1 MESTFSSVSFFEAVL
16 VFQCSMRSFTRS
28 ACVVFELA
36 SSCASN
42 PFNCVTDA
50 YETGWLP
57 CMLGAAVAAGPDC
70 PCAAV
75 MHESVESP
83 SAMRKVR
90 FIFERNQMRDQSA
103 YYKDLQ
109 LWIR

>member
-1 MESTFSSVSFFEAVL
+1 MESTFSSDSFFDAVV

-42 PFNCVTDA
+42 PFNWVTDA

-57 CMLGAAVAAGPDC
+57 CMLGAGVAVGPGC
-70 PCAAV
+70 PCATV
-75 MHESVESP
+75 RHESAESP
-83 SAMRKVR
+83 SEMRKVR
-90 FIFERNQMRDQSA
+90 FIFERDRIRDQSA
-103 YYKDLQ
+103 YYNDLQ

>member
-1 MESTFSSVSFFEAVL
+1 MESPFSSVSFFEALL

-28 ACVVFELA
+28 ACVVLELA

-50 YETGWLP
+50 YETGWQP
-57 CMLGAAVAAGPDC
+57 CMLGPLAPGPDC

-90 FIFERNQMRDQSA
+90 FIFERNQMMRDQSA

-109 LWIR
+109 LW